1 LWHNSRTG
9 ANVIWNSG
17 NYGTQQAMTRV
28 TNLAWQIVATGD
40 FNGDGRSDVLWR
52 NTGTGAD
59 VIWKSGVSGSSQA
72 IAGIADLAWTVEP

>member
-1 LWHNSRTG
+1 
-9 ANVIWNSG
+9 
-17 NYGTQQAMTRV
+17 MTRV

-59 VIWKSGVSGSSQA
+59 VIWKSASASSPQSMAGVP
-72 IAGIADLAWTVEP
+72 DLAWTVEP